1 MICNHEVQHLVGSS
15 DGILC
20 KKCGRKFVNFEEI
33 ENDLKSS
40 NLTAN
45 PEKDGG
51 AEEIIE
57 KEKKTAVPAQGRS
70 AKGAKTTEKKAVSKA
85 EKPQKTAK
93 SKNGGQ

>member
-33 ENDLKSS
+33 ENDRKGS

-45 PEKDGG
+45 TEKGG
-51 AEEIIE
+51 IAEGNIE
-57 KEKKTAVPAQGRS
+57 KPKKTAVPAQDS
-70 AKGAKTTEKKAVSKA
+70 TAKGLKDVDKKAVSTS
-85 EKPQKTAK
+85 EKTKKTRK
-93 SKNGGQ
+93 SKKGAE

>member
-33 ENDLKSS
+33 ENDRKGS

-51 AEEIIE
+51 AEGIIE
-57 KEKKTAVPAQGRS
+57 KPKKTAVPAQDS
-70 AKGAKTTEKKAVSKA
+70 TIKGLKDTGKKAVSTSGKT
-85 EKPQKTAK
+85 QKMRK
-93 SKNGGQ
+93 SKKGAE